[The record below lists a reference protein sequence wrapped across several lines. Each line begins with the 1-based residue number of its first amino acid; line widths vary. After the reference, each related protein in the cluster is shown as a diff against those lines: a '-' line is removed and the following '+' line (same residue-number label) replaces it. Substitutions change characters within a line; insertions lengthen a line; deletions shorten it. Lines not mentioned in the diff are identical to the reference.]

1 MSVSVVPRIR
11 SYEEHD
17 GLIDAGSA
25 RLVVFILFASIVAFL
40 GAVAVVL
47 WLVGA

>member
-11 SYEEHD
+11 SYEEQD
-17 GLIDAGSA
+17 VLADVGSA
-25 RLVVFILFASIVAFL
+25 RLVVFILFAGIAAFL